1 MAKKPPR
8 IKREYVRQKDGD
20 AIVTPQQNMVTE
32 VLNERLLY
40 DYSKIEFTESDKEEL
55 IQYEKDILLNKARIG
70 EIALKTGEILENARV
85 LFDRYSDTPNSYMEW
100 YSALGFNKDQVSF
113 LRSRYRLTLDYPENK
128 KMIAEL
134 SDAEIKQL
142 SNKKTPEIIVRKVV
156 AGEVRTAAGIKK
168 AISRALETEDDVI
181 EAEIVE
187 TEKDKML
194 KKLSEIDSKIS
205 RLEEEIKELK
215 SYRAELQE
223 KIKKIC

>member
-223 KIKKIC
+223 KIKSM

>member
-8 IKREYVRQKDGD
+8 IKREYIRQKDGD
-20 AIVTPQQNMVTE
+20 AIVTPQQNIITE

-168 AISRALETEDDVI
+168 AISRALEIESIDVMD
-181 EAEIVE
+181 AEVVE

-194 KKLSEIDSKIS
+194 KKLSEVDSKIN
-205 RLEEEIKELK
+205 RMEEELRELK
-215 SYRAELQE
+215 SYRAKLQE
-223 KIKKIC
+223 EIRRI